1 MIDIRS
7 LSLAY
12 DGQAVLE
19 ELSLRIPDGARIALM
34 GPSGCGKT
42 TLLRLI
48 AGLSCPD
55 GGTLSVAGRISCVF
69 QEPRLFPW
77 LTARQ
82 NIELVLDKQER
93 GTADRWLESA
103 RLSGCADKYPGEMS
117 GGQCQR
123 VSILRALTAPYDILL
138 LDEPLKGLDE
148 ALRADILTLIDS
160 CAAGKTLVL
169 ATHDARDAAGLG
181 ARIYEYEN
189 RTFIPRR

>member
-12 DGQAVLE
+12 GGQPVLE
-19 ELSLRIPDGARIALM
+19 ALSLQIPDGGRAALM

-48 AGLSCPD
+48 AGLSRPD
-55 GGTLSVAGRISCVF
+55 AGTVSVSGRVSCVF

-82 NIELVLDKQER
+82 NIELMLDKASR
-93 GTADRWLESA
+93 GEALRWLERA
-103 RLSGCADKYPGEMS
+103 HLADCADRYPDEMS
-117 GGQCQR
+117 GGQQQR
-123 VSILRALTAPYDILL
+123 VSILRALAAPCDILL

-148 ALRADILTLIDS
+148 ALRAEILALIDS
-160 CAAGKTLVL
+160 CSSGKTLVL
-169 ATHDARDAAGLG
+169 ATHDERDASGLG
-181 ARIYEYEN
+181 ADICEYEG
-189 RTFIPRR
+189 RTFTLRR

>member
-12 DGQAVLE
+12 GGQPVLE
-19 ELSLRIPDGARIALM
+19 KLSLQVPDGGRIALM

-48 AGLSCPD
+48 AGLSRPD
-55 GGTLSVAGRISCVF
+55 AGTVSVSGRVSCVF

-82 NIELVLDKQER
+82 NIGLVLDKASR
-93 GTADRWLESA
+93 GEALRWLERA
-103 RLSGCADKYPGEMS
+103 HLAGCADKYPDEMS
-117 GGQCQR
+117 GGQQQR
-123 VSILRALTAPYDILL
+123 VSILRALAAPYDILL

-148 ALRADILTLIDS
+148 ALRADILALIDS
-160 CAAGKTLVL
+160 CSSGKTLVL
-169 ATHDARDAAGLG
+169 ATHDERDASGLG
-181 ARIYEYEN
+181 AEICEYEG
-189 RTFIPRR
+189 RTFTPRR